1 MSNFTYVLPNG
12 GKGGGGECDSQQMF
26 FLGGCLILISEGQMI
41 ISIIQL
47 KTHNVAFCNKVL
59 SQLLFYL
66 PKLIFTFI

>member
-12 GKGGGGECDSQQMF
+12 GKGGGVWFTTDV